1 MKIAYTIIIFLLT
14 IFTGFLTL
22 KSLKELPL
30 PLTILFCVLLL
41 ILTYLVVDNSNGKKD
56 GN

>member
-14 IFTGFLTL
+14 MFIGLLTF
-22 KSLKELPL
+22 KSLGDLSL

-41 ILTYLVVDNSNGKKD
+41 ILTYLVVDNSNGKEEE
-56 GN
+56 